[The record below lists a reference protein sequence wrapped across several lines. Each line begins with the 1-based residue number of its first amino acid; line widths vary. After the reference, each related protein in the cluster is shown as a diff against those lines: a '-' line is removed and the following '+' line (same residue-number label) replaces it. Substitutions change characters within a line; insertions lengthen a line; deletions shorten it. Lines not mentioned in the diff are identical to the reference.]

1 MPHLLVRDE
10 FLNRLTER
18 MDGGEKKPWSGPK
31 LEHRTAFLEQMEEL
45 NKRVRQET
53 TEPIVESM
61 EEAEEETNLEEKKLV
76 ELIESS
82 NISEAFFMARRL
94 VASGETWAEP
104 YLEQCRSMM

>member
-1 MPHLLVRDE
+1 
-10 FLNRLTER
+10 
-18 MDGGEKKPWSGPK
+18 
-31 LEHRTAFLEQMEEL
+31 MEEL

-53 TEPIVESM
+53 TEPIPESM
-61 EEAEEETNLEEKKLV
+61 EEASEETNLEEKKLV

-94 VASGETWAEP
+94 VASGESWAEP

>member
-1 MPHLLVRDE
+1 
-10 FLNRLTER
+10 
-18 MDGGEKKPWSGPK
+18 
-31 LEHRTAFLEQMEEL
+31 MEEL

-61 EEAEEETNLEEKKLV
+61 EEVGEETNLEEKKLV

-94 VASGETWAEP
+94 VLRASRGRNRILISAV
-104 YLEQCRSMM
+104 Q

>member
-1 MPHLLVRDE
+1 
-10 FLNRLTER
+10 
-18 MDGGEKKPWSGPK
+18 
-31 LEHRTAFLEQMEEL
+31 
-45 NKRVRQET
+45 
-53 TEPIVESM
+53 M

>member
-1 MPHLLVRDE
+1 
-10 FLNRLTER
+10 
-18 MDGGEKKPWSGPK
+18 MDGGEKTPWSGPK

-53 TEPIVESM
+53 TEPIVEAM
-61 EEAEEETNLEEKKLV
+61 EEAREETNLEERKLI

-94 VASGETWAEP
+94 VASGDSWAEP